1 MSMKIT
7 VRLHDILTNDP
18 VLFTEVHLAEA
29 YPTVAVGMFGVG
41 LHVEGG
47 HQPPVQGAEID
58 RVVYNVFV
66 ALLFG
71 RLTSL

>member
-1 MSMKIT
+1 MKIT
-7 VRLHDILTNDP
+7 VRSHNILTDHA
-18 VLFTEVHLAEA
+18 VFFTEVHFAEA

-41 LHVEGG
+41 LHVEEG